1 MAHHNS
7 KFGDGVTALRHGG
20 GGKEKQDFFKICRL
34 LLPKRGGWRGKRWR
48 LRMLKLR
55 RRNIWLLK
63 KQREVASKPSAS
75 TTPGSATI
83 SLFGIGSALL
93 PKTSVPSGTGT
104 TSFTAAGR

>member
-1 MAHHNS
+1 M
-7 KFGDGVTALRHGG
+7 
-20 GGKEKQDFFKICRL
+20 
-34 LLPKRGGWRGKRWR
+34 RGGWCGKRWR

-83 SLFGIGSALL
+83 SLFGIGLEL
-93 PKTSVPSGTGT
+93 FPKASVPSGTGT
-104 TSFTAAGR
+104 ITFTAAERRQMALIAAIDGSGLDGVL